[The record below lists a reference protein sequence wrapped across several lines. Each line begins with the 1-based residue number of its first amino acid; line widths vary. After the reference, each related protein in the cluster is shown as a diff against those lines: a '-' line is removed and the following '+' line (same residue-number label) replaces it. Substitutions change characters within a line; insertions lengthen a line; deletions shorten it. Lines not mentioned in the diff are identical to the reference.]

1 MDGQDFDRL
10 GFTAAMGPNRRCVLV
25 ALVANMLAIA
35 DERDQED
42 RNPCVT
48 AVKPTTCQDS
58 DYVTTALPLVRN
70 EDESGCLQ
78 A

>member
-10 GFTAAMGPNRRCVLV
+10 GFTVAMGLNRRCVLV

-42 RNPCVT
+42 RSRGVT
-48 AVKPTTCQDS
+48 AVQPTTCQDS
-58 DYVTTALPLVRN
+58 DYVTTALPPVCN
-70 EDESGCLQ
+70 EDQLGWLQ